1 MIPLHEVSDPAFA
14 EGILGVGVAVIPA
27 EGCVYAPVDGT
38 VAAAFPTGH
47 AIGLMSDDGMEVL
60 IHVGID
66 TVTMKGDGFSL
77 KVGQGDRVTRGQ
89 LLLTFEPEKIE
100 AAGHETTTMVLVSNA
115 ANLGTL
121 EAVSYTNLDVYKRQ
135 GGKLW
140 DIAGG
145 ASDGGAGAW
154 MHRGAVRD
162 GAFYGVGI
170 WDGDCEP
177 GVYCGG
183 AGRLSGGMRV
193 RLRPVSYTH
202 LDVYKRQVHRVESV
216 AGSQFQCVQHCAASL
231 GGV

>member
-1 MIPLHEVSDPAFA
+1 MGFLDGLLKRKESSAVEPVEKHVVMSPVKGRMIPLHEVSDPAFA

-121 EAVSYTNLDVYKRQ
+121 EVLCEGDVDAGQ
-135 GGKLW
+135 KL
-140 DIAGG
+140 
-145 ASDGGAGAW
+145 
-154 MHRGAVRD
+154 
-162 GAFYGVGI
+162 
-170 WDGDCEP
+170 
-177 GVYCGG
+177 YC
-183 AGRLSGGMRV
+183 
-193 RLRPVSYTH
+193 
-202 LDVYKRQVHRVESV
+202 
-216 AGSQFQCVQHCAASL
+216 L
-231 GGV
+231 G